1 MGEPYRRVR
10 PIVVPVPALRPE
22 ELPAIVCKG
31 LSKRFG
37 SIEALRGLTLIV
49 PRGTTF
55 GLLGPNGAG
64 KTTSI
69 RLWLGL
75 TAPTAG
81 VAYVLGKV
89 IPPRAVLPRIGYMP
103 QEVAVYPDLT
113 VEENLAL
120 LGRLVGMEEGAIGA
134 RTEEVLRL
142 VDIAGRA
149 HDLVSHLSG
158 GMKRRASL
166 AAALLHDPDLLLLD
180 EPTVGVDPELR
191 AAFWTFF
198 RGLATRGK
206 TVLITTHYME
216 EAAKCDAIGLLHRG
230 RLLAHGTPE
239 EVKART
245 RAANLDD
252 AFLAL
257 VRGEVGAGQ

>member
-1 MGEPYRRVR
+1 MPRL
-10 PIVVPVPALRPE
+10 PPE
-22 ELPAIVCKG
+22 RIPAIVCKD

-37 SIEALRGLTLIV
+37 EIEALRDLTLLV
-49 PRGTTF
+49 PKGVTF

-75 TAPTAG
+75 TAASGGT
-81 VAYVLGKV
+81 AYVLGKK
-89 IPPRAVLPRIGYMP
+89 IPPRDALPRIGYMP
-103 QEVAVYPDLT
+103 QEVAVYADLT
-113 VEENLAL
+113 VGENLAL
-120 LGRLVGMEEGAIGA
+120 FGRLVGMDDEDIDR
-134 RTEEVLRL
+134 RTDEVLRL
-142 VDIAGRA
+142 VDIAERR

-158 GMKRRASL
+158 GMKRRTSL

-191 AAFWTFF
+191 AAFWDFF
-198 RGLATRGK
+198 RALTKRGK

-216 EAAKCDAIGLLHRG
+216 EAARCDLVALLHRG
-230 RLLAHGTPE
+230 RLLAHGDPDA
-239 EVKART
+239 VKART
-245 RAANLDD
+245 AADNLDD

-257 VRGEVGAGQ
+257 VRGEQGARR

>member
-1 MGEPYRRVR
+1 MARLDAAKV
-10 PIVVPVPALRPE
+10 
-22 ELPAIVCKG
+22 PAIVCRD

-37 SIEALRGLTLIV
+37 SVEALRELTLLV
-49 PRGTTF
+49 PRGVTF

-75 TAPTAG
+75 TAPSGGTAF
-81 VAYVLGKV
+81 VLGKR
-89 IPPRAVLPRIGYMP
+89 IPPREVLPHIGYMP
-103 QEVAVYPDLT
+103 QDLAVYVDLT

-120 LGRLVGMEEGAIGA
+120 FGRLVGMGEDAIDR
-134 RTEEVLRL
+134 RTAEALEL
-142 VDIAGRA
+142 VDIAERRRDVVA
-149 HDLVSHLSG
+149 TVSG
-158 GMKRRASL
+158 GMRRRMSL

-191 AAFWTFF
+191 ASFWDFF
-198 RGLATRGK
+198 RELTKRGK

-216 EAAKCDAIGLLHRG
+216 EAARCDLVALLHRG
-230 RLLAHGTPE
+230 RLLAHGDPVA
-239 EVKART
+239 VKERT
-245 RAANLDD
+245 GSDNLDD

-257 VRGEVGAGQ
+257 VRAEPEARP